1 MPTIPSGRYP
11 TMTESGEF
19 RSVTERT
26 SVGLTVRWSGDCDSL
41 AHDVLENDRSLTEFA
56 TGQLV
61 EVHLGEVAFM
71 DSAGIHCLL
80 ALRERVER
88 TGAQFVV
95 RSWSPP
101 VRRVLELTG
110 LMAVLVPHGAHDVD
124 PQLSRGG

>member
-1 MPTIPSGRYP
+1 M
-11 TMTESGEF
+11 
-19 RSVTERT
+19 
-26 SVGLTVRWSGDCDSL
+26 RWFGDCDTV
-41 AHDVLENDRSLTEFA
+41 AQDVIEDDRALTELA
-56 TGQLV
+56 GGQIFEL
-61 EVHLGEVAFM
+61 HLGEVTFM

-124 PQLSRGG
+124 PELSRGG